1 MLSPMDSLFLALCD
15 PESIG
20 PSSNCRFSTQDLIP
34 AELCRK
40 ATFHG
45 VHGLLLANLQNPAW
59 QDSASREWYEAM
71 QKELTPIVRADRAR
85 GLALRA
91 QGERILQVLR
101 ASNIPVQ
108 LIKGAD
114 FADHLYPRPELRSF
128 TDIDL
133 LVRPEDFQSAQDLLL
148 EWGCQ
153 QHHTGTLKHA
163 ATYGET
169 AFTSKVAGM
178 QLRVELHWNLVN
190 SPALQKAMS
199 VTLNDLLDEHGT
211 LRHEGRLLLAAI
223 HAGTGHQFDRLKF
236 LLDLR
241 QIFRRLSK
249 QSNLPW
255 LSERITRTGC
265 RQVMATA
272 CWLVENLFQCN
283 DARQSRLHLGIKH
296 PALLWR
302 WILSPGLVLRA
313 HQPNIADALR
323 KNLYRQ
329 HLKNDPVGP
338 PPMSADTEPA
348 KQRGPL

>member
-20 PSSNCRFSTQDLIP
+20 PSANCRFSTQDP
-34 AELCRK
+34 VPEEFCRK

-45 VHGLLLANLQNPAW
+45 VHGLLLANLQNPVW
-59 QDSASREWYEAM
+59 QDIVSSEWNEAM

-101 ASNIPVQ
+101 SSNIPVQ

-153 QHHTGTLKHA
+153 PHYTGALKHA

-169 AFTSKVAGM
+169 VFTSKVASL

-241 QIFRRLSK
+241 QIFRGLRK
-249 QSNLPW
+249 QPDRPW

-265 RQVMATA
+265 WQVLATA
-272 CWLVENLFQCN
+272 CWLTENLFQCN
-283 DARQSRLHLGIKH
+283 DAHWLRLQLGIK
-296 PALLWR
+296 PPSLLWR
-302 WILSPGLVLRA
+302 RVLSPGLVLRA

-329 HLKNDPVGP
+329 HLKKNPVGP
-338 PPMSADTEPA
+338 PPMFADTAPS
-348 KQRGPL
+348 K

>member
-15 PESIG
+15 PESSG
-20 PSSNCRFSTQDLIP
+20 PSSRYRFSTQDLIP
-34 AELCRK
+34 AELCKK
-40 ATFHG
+40 AAFHG
-45 VHGLLLANLQNPAW
+45 VHSLLLANLKNTAW
-59 QDSASREWYEAM
+59 QDIASREWCEAM

-85 GLALRA
+85 CLALRV

-101 ASNIPVQ
+101 AGSIPVQ

-133 LVRPEDFQSAQDLLL
+133 LVRPEDFQSAQDLLRDC
-148 EWGCQ
+148 GCQ
-153 QHHTGTLKHA
+153 PHQSGALKHA
-163 ATYGET
+163 ETYGET
-169 AFTSKVAGM
+169 AFTCKLAGL

-199 VTLNDLLDEHGT
+199 VTLNDLLDGHGA

-241 QIFRRLSK
+241 QIFRGLRK
-249 QSNLPW
+249 QADLPW

-265 RQVMATA
+265 RQVLAMA
-272 CWLVENLFQCN
+272 CWLTENLFQCN
-283 DARQSRLHLGIKH
+283 DARRLRLQLGMK
-296 PALLWR
+296 PPSLLCR
-302 WILSPGLVLRA
+302 RVLSPGLVLRA
-313 HQPNIADALR
+313 HQPNIADAMR

-329 HLKNDPVGP
+329 HLKKNPIGPIPMPV
-338 PPMSADTEPA
+338 DTSPA
-348 KQRGPL
+348 KQREPL